1 MADLA
6 ADPTPAPAASPA
18 PSRWR
23 SADETAT
30 SPRSLSLDPTAGARP
45 CEASPQDGDTQ
56 ETGSTAHGAGAPL
69 AAPSALRW
77 SSSTSSL
84 RRSSSTQ
91 DMLSSGAHPFALTA
105 SEARLFKMS
114 MWDVGSAI
122 NIAGENDAATADGE
136 AAVRPTVQFAVPVP
150 PAPDLTQG
158 GLQETERSIVSELS
172 ESANRRPGL
181 TRQKTLM
188 RHRLVVHE
196 RIHEEEAKVQRRP
209 HLPEFWWTAVPI
221 LFSVWYSCAALFPL
235 EARAR
240 APWLLWSDG
249 ALVRVDGVPEIC
261 PRESICS
268 QGVFQ
273 IVLISLARLSAFA
286 SYPIMMM
293 TFMSKMHSTIHFLSD
308 TYLGN
313 FIPFAALHGVHRSMG
328 LAYFLLAWLHTIT
341 HVIRYSVRLQV
352 AEQLGSTVGVSGI
365 FAIFAMTLV
374 VWGMTL
380 AKRGHWYSNSGS
392 TSTGCSCFSLGR
404 CSSIPLAR

>member
-1 MADLA
+1 MVGDVFTA
-6 ADPTPAPAASPA
+6 AETAPVLCGESRPSPWLPWPTLLVATPAERCFLTHPALVAV
-18 PSRWR
+18 
-23 SADETAT
+23 TA
-30 SPRSLSLDPTAGARP
+30 
-45 CEASPQDGDTQ
+45 
-56 ETGSTAHGAGAPL
+56 
-69 AAPSALRW
+69 
-77 SSSTSSL
+77 SSSS
-84 RRSSSTQ
+84 R
-91 DMLSSGAHPFALTA
+91 
-105 SEARLFKMS
+105 K
-114 MWDVGSAI
+114 
-122 NIAGENDAATADGE
+122 
-136 AAVRPTVQFAVPVP
+136 
-150 PAPDLTQG
+150 
-158 GLQETERSIVSELS
+158 ETERSIVSELS
-172 ESANRRPGL
+172 ESANRRTGL

-196 RIHEEEAKVQRRP
+196 RIHEEEAKVQRRL

-380 AKRGHWYSNSGS
+380 AKRGHWSFEQRFNFHWMFLLLLGALLFHP
-392 TSTGCSCFSLGR
+392 TRTLIITGIFG
-404 CSSIPLAR
+404 